1 MNSTFRQGKKSQ
13 IKQLKPG
20 KYLIAGI
27 AFSAVF
33 FNMIQANEL
42 HQAST
47 TTEQSS
53 EAVES
58 ISSKALL
65 QKKLEDYAGYQAS
78 FLQTVNDSEGQVIHE
93 STGQLEFKQPGMF
106 RWQVLEPEEELLLSN
121 GVAVWWYNPFVEQ
134 VTIYDAGQAMEKTP
148 FALLVSRD
156 QKVWDQF
163 EISAGSVASSFEIIP
178 KDLSNAQVIKLEVIF
193 DKSHLQQ
200 ILITSRSR
208 QVSIYQLSDQKRVS
222 PKAADF
228 EFAIPT
234 GIDVDDQRESKPVVE
249 GNVSY

>member
-1 MNSTFRQGKKSQ
+1 MNSTLRQ
-13 IKQLKPG
+13 IKQSKLG
-20 KYLIAGI
+20 KSLIVGM
-27 AFSAVF
+27 AFNAMLFNTTQAAESPAVSA
-33 FNMIQANEL
+33 A
-42 HQAST
+42 
-47 TTEQSS
+47 TEQSS
-53 EAVES
+53 ETVASVN
-58 ISSKALL
+58 SKALL
-65 QKKLEDYAGYQAS
+65 QKKLEDYSGYQAS

-156 QKVWDQF
+156 QAVWDQF
-163 EISAGSVASSFEIIP
+163 EISTGSIADSFEIIP
-178 KDLSNAQVIKLEVIF
+178 KDLSNAQVIKLEVRF
-193 DKSHLQQ
+193 DNSHLQQ

-222 PKAADF
+222 PKSADF
-228 EFAIPT
+228 EFTIPA